1 MGTFLFNMHEDVY
14 KYANLLAF
22 LIKGTVSCIHGERS
36 LFFFENEGF
45 YDMIKTVYFMDLIL
59 IYKSALQNVLFA
71 CLQGSLGGMKRETFD
86 IQSQWRSGRRCS
98 EK

>member
-1 MGTFLFNMHEDVY
+1 MGTFLFNMHENVY
-14 KYANLLAF
+14 KYATLLAF
-22 LIKGTVSCIHGERS
+22 LIKGTVSCIHGGQS
-36 LFFFENEGF
+36 LFSFENAGF

-59 IYKSALQNVLFA
+59 IYKSALQSPWGHP
-71 CLQGSLGGMKRETFD
+71 LQESLGGMKRETFD

>member
-1 MGTFLFNMHEDVY
+1 MGTFLFTMQDSVN
-14 KYANLLAF
+14 KYSF
-22 LIKGTVSCIHGERS
+22 LFVCVIKDTVSCIHGGQS
-36 LFFFENEGF
+36 LFSFENAGF

-59 IYKSALQNVLFA
+59 IYKSALQSPWGHP
-71 CLQGSLGGMKRETFD
+71 LQESLGGMKRETFD